1 MKETRVTSKPVEALE
16 LETDAWE
23 RFKRA
28 VNIVARAPPQHRP
41 SKRVMHR
48 GPGGKKRALGLRGQN
63 G

>member
-1 MKETRVTSKPVEALE
+1 MKETKATSKPVEPLE
-16 LETDAWE
+16 LEPDAWE

-28 VNIVARAPPQHRP
+28 VSIVARAPPQHRP
-41 SKRVMHR
+41 AKRAMNR